1 MATITKNKVRKLPD
15 PGFDGVPYGNV
26 AKFGYSFSTDST
38 GAMENSDSSD
48 PVAAG
53 DKVLLGVIPGGT
65 RLTDCDAIISDAFTT
80 GTTADIGFEYVDG
93 EDDANVPQAADYF
106 FSAASTAA
114 TARLRQ
120 ENPVAPVTLPKDAY
134 LILTVGG
141 ADHASIGIM
150 DIFIEGI
157 VVGRP

>member
-26 AKFGYSFSTDST
+26 AKFGYNFTTDSS
-38 GAMENSDSSD
+38 GAMKESDE
-48 PVAAG
+48 PNAVATG

-65 RLTDCDAIISDAFTT
+65 RLTDCDVVISDAFT
-80 GTTADIGFEYVDG
+80 GSTTMDLGFEYVDG
-93 EDDANVPQAADYF
+93 VDDANVPQDADYF
-106 FSAASTAA
+106 LDGASTAA
-114 TARLRQ
+114 TGRIRQ
-120 ENPVAPVTLPKDAY
+120 DTPVAPVTLPKDAY